1 MPRSPPSSSAA
12 ARLSAVSRS
21 LTSSSSTSA
30 PPPSA
35 LAYRQP
41 GPLLGHLVLDDTRL
55 PVHETHDPARLPRED
70 LLLDCRDPEVAKE
83 VAWLMR
89 KWILRQDVFLLSS
102 PGPYA
107 RRLAQTFLSL
117 LHTPFEI
124 VSLHRDVGES
134 ELKQGREIRTGGRLE
149 YTDSPAVRAVKE
161 GKVLIL
167 EGIERCERGVLPLLN
182 NLLENREMNLEDGTH
197 IVSAARYDLMVKNGE
212 DTKNF
217 IPAHPD
223 FRIIALGCPVPP
235 FPGMPIDPP
244 FRSRFQA
251 RFLDSVEAAKVMAR
265 QELAKSLEGKDERI
279 KDDVQRVVAKMSEV
293 MASVQV
299 QKEMR
304 AKLASGISAGSSD
317 LPLFHQ
323 TALLK
328 LARFLAVFPP
338 PNDPSSVT
346 PVQFLT
352 LLHSIHPALAYASPP
367 ARRALEDALKA
378 AGFASWAEGI
388 AECDVAN
395 AVASTGEGLFGWR
408 LARVERVGD
417 HQARL
422 VFAREGC
429 PDVSVV
435 AAAGPLDF
443 ALFPPESTRGLH
455 ITPRFTHLLTALFQL
470 HALSSFDISFVPS
483 SPSLQSSSSSTSL
496 VLSTFASILGYR
508 LEVQHLY
515 KELGGRELWM
525 RRVVGGVGGVTS
537 WEESSLVKGMKAG
550 SLVWLE
556 GVDTIGPTFAS
567 LARLVGDR
575 EGEMWEG
582 RRLTLRSEEE
592 DAQGKD
598 DGDSILDYI
607 HPAFRL
613 VTTSSKSTAPGEW
626 LTEELASNLVA
637 LPTVS
642 MPIGEERALLLST
655 GCSPQIVDQL
665 ELFATRYRELTSTPG
680 SKSRRLGTASLVRIA
695 KRLARFPEEEVR
707 GLVERTLLVEFLPN
721 TEREQLAD
729 LLDETGLAVAPLLVH
744 SPVEIGEESLV
755 FRSQTLSGEAWKYEV
770 PLFDVSSLDPP
781 GASHVPYM
789 QQYLDNSQQTQLMR
803 DIATDL
809 ELLDENVLLL
819 GNQGVGKNKIIDRL
833 LQLMRRP
840 REYVQ
845 LHRDSTTQSLMFQT
859 TLEGGVIRYVES
871 PLLRAIKLGRAIV
884 VDEVDKAPPPV
895 VASLASL
902 AGRGEMTLSDGRKI
916 RPSASQPGAS
926 PDDIIVHP
934 RFRLVL
940 LANRPGHPFLG
951 NPFLRVLGD
960 NFSCYAVRNPDVD
973 SELMVLR
980 QLAPELDEKL
990 IRSLVQAFQDLRKEF
1005 EKGTLTYPMSLRE
1018 LLALV
1023 RHLQRFPSDSLDQA
1037 LRNIFDFDVH
1047 SPDTLDALYTVLQK
1061 YRLGVDK
1068 VGIDAV
1074 RGVVGL
1080 EATKKEQ
1087 AKIIEFEPKGDTS
1100 LSEPK
1105 YGKEDDKPHSG
1116 GNTWAGGTGGRDT
1129 AGLGGRGGYMRL
1141 FKGHD
1146 VKQIPDSLKA
1156 DVPDEIKDRARDMA
1170 RKELADKLKEIDLSS
1185 AQSQIYSRFHD
1196 AVSAH
1201 VQSLVSFLENLEAK
1215 EEERVWL
1222 KRQSDGELDESRL
1235 SEGLTGEATVYK
1247 RRGMEKPE
1255 LGRPQLKPKRIR
1267 FVFDLSASM
1276 YRNQMDGRLAR
1287 SLEAAVMILE
1297 AFDRLSA
1304 SGKQKYRLDLVGH
1317 SGEEAV
1323 IPLVEDGTLPAHAG
1337 DRFRIIQKMSLI
1349 PQYCWPGDHTVEAM
1363 EKAVDAVAEAD
1374 ADDYFV
1380 ITITD
1385 ANFDRYGITAEDLRR
1400 ALNRHAKVKSNLVAI
1415 GEGGECEWLPKAL
1428 PGQAFRVKETSDIAR
1443 TLRSILSQ
1451 MLGGGL

>member
-1 MPRSPPSSSAA
+1 M
-12 ARLSAVSRS
+12 
-21 LTSSSSTSA
+21 
-30 PPPSA
+30 
-35 LAYRQP
+35 
-41 GPLLGHLVLDDTRL
+41 
-55 PVHETHDPARLPRED
+55 
-70 LLLDCRDPEVAKE
+70 
-83 VAWLMR
+83 
-89 KWILRQDVFLLSS
+89 
-102 PGPYA
+102 
-107 RRLAQTFLSL
+107 
-117 LHTPFEI
+117 
-124 VSLHRDVGES
+124 
-134 ELKQGREIRTGGRLE
+134 
-149 YTDSPAVRAVKE
+149 
-161 GKVLIL
+161 
-167 EGIERCERGVLPLLN
+167 
-182 NLLENREMNLEDGTH
+182 H
-197 IVSAARYDLMVKNGE
+197 IVSTARYDLMVENGE
-212 DTKNF
+212 DTTNF

-279 KDDVQRVVAKMSEV
+279 KEDVQRVVGKMSDV

-317 LPLFHQ
+317 LPLFPQ

-338 PNDPSSVT
+338 PSDPSAVT
-346 PVQFLT
+346 PEHFLT
-352 LLHSIHPALAYASPP
+352 LLHSIHPTLAYASQP

-388 AECDVAN
+388 AECDVAE

-408 LARVERVGD
+408 LVGVERVD
-417 HQARL
+417 DRQARL

-429 PDVSVV
+429 SDVSVV

-443 ALFPPESTRGLH
+443 ASFPPEPTQGLH
-455 ITPRFTHLLTALFQL
+455 ITPRFTHLLTSLFQL

-483 SPSLQSSSSSTSL
+483 SSSLQSSSSSTSL
-496 VLSTFASILGYR
+496 VLSTFASILGYN

-537 WEESSLVKGMKAG
+537 WEQSSLVKGMKAG

-556 GVDTIGPTFAS
+556 GVDTIGATFGS
-567 LARLVGDR
+567 LARLIGDR

-582 RRLTLRSEEE
+582 RRLTLRSKEE
-592 DAQGKD
+592 AVGGKD
-598 DGDSILDYI
+598 DGDSVLDYI

-626 LTEELASNLVA
+626 LTEELASDLVA

-642 MPIGEERALLLST
+642 MPIAEERALLLST
-655 GCSPQIVDQL
+655 GCVPQIVDQL
-665 ELFATRYRELTSTPG
+665 ELFAIRYRELTSTPG

-695 KRLARFPEEEVR
+695 KRLARFPDEEVR

-729 LLDETGLAVAPLLVH
+729 LLDETGLAVAPLLIH
-744 SPVEIGEESLV
+744 PPVEIGEESLV

-770 PLFDVSSLDPP
+770 PLFDVASLDPS

-840 REYVQ
+840 REYIQ

-871 PLLRAIKLGRAIV
+871 PLLRAIKLGRVIV
-884 VDEVDKAPPPV
+884 IDEVDKAPPPV

-926 PDDIIVHP
+926 PDDIVVHP

-973 SELMVLR
+973 SELMVLS
-980 QLAPELDEKL
+980 QLAPELDEQL

-1080 EATKKEQ
+1080 EDKRKEA

-1170 RKELADKLKEIDLSS
+1170 RKELAEKLAEIDLSS

-1267 FVFDLSASM
+1267 VVFDLSASM

-1337 DRFRIIQKMSLI
+1337 DRYRIIQKMSLI

-1400 ALNRHAKVKSNLVAI
+1400 ALNRNAKVKSNLIAI
-1415 GEGGECEWLPKAL
+1415 GEGGECEWLPKVL
-1428 PGQAFRVKETSDIAR
+1428 PGKAFRVKETSDIAR